1 MITSSSLLI
10 LLNANLYSFRRSI
23 HLIEM
28 DSCVVVWIVCS
39 FSTFSVCTNP
49 RSNHSINC
57 FSKVFFHTSSDSLD
71 TPYVQSLLGTTAS
84 IDFYALS
91 PESEIKRNIETFY
104 TGIHEQKRLDGTVI
118 QGLLHGLL
126 IYKNSNTIWNSAVIT
141 VVIGY

>member
-1 MITSSSLLI
+1 MIMFSSLLI
-10 LLNANLYSFRRSI
+10 FLNVNLYSFRRFI

-28 DSCVVVWIVCS
+28 DSCVVVLIVCS
-39 FSTFSVCTNP
+39 FFTFSACTN
-49 RSNHSINC
+49 RRLNHSINC
-57 FSKVFFHTSSDSLD
+57 FSKVFSNGSSYSLD

-84 IDFYALS
+84 VDFYALS
-91 PESEIKRNIETFY
+91 PESEIKRNIESFY

-141 VVIGY
+141 VVRE